1 MTHPDVDPERSIADA
16 LLRESEQAS
25 AEPPVDLV
33 YPQVVTNNR
42 PLRDITADI
51 VQVLQQTNDPPAL
64 FVQAGR
70 LVRLRHSERGAWIEP
85 VHEYALRRR
94 LTQVADVVHASG
106 DGEQTW
112 HIWPTLSLMRDMLAM
127 DTFPFPPLEG
137 ITETPLV
144 TSDGTFLETPGY
156 DAATRLLYRPPPDF
170 TLLPLPA
177 SPSASDVSAALT
189 LIQEPLEGFPFVDE
203 AALANTLA
211 LLFTPILRHAING
224 PVPLALI
231 DAPQAGTGKSLL
243 ARVIAMITTG
253 RSAAMMTAPGNED
266 EWRKRVTASLLSGAS
281 LIIIDNVEGA
291 LNAPSLAAALTTD
304 VWTDRLLGVSEMVT
318 LAQRATWL
326 ANGNNIRPSGDLPR
340 RCYWIRLDAKT
351 SRPWQR
357 TGFRFPDLLGW
368 VASHRRQYVSAL
380 LLLARAW
387 YTAGQPEADIPTL
400 GGFESW
406 ARTIGGILA
415 HAGVPGFLSNLEA
428 MYAESDDGSSQWEV
442 FLIEWQNRFGEKPIT
457 MAEFTDE
464 LLHPDDVS
472 FRESL
477 PDELADMLPI
487 REGEE
492 GRLRRRLGHAF
503 RKRVEQRFGEDDLFL
518 ARAGDDTHRKV
529 ALWKVIRGREQRGSA
544 GSLRAN
550 PRHDSRRL
558 THVDDAHAPDTTP
571 QTTLPPHTS
580 ETSMPDVDGE
590 EPSDDDGPPSARGAD
605 ALSHTSSPPAF
616 AEGTTVPYWLMTDP
630 SDLAH
635 ALAPFMDCPVLAV
648 DTETTGLDPLVDHI
662 RLLQLAIPDNPV
674 MVIDLWQ
681 IPETAREPLQVLL
694 AGTAL
699 KVFHNAKFDLQF
711 LRQAHLTVHGP
722 LFDTM
727 LASQLLDAGLH
738 SRRHGLADLVGHFL
752 GEQLD
757 KKEQVSDWSRDPL
770 TPEQLA
776 YAAKDAAIL
785 LRLRDALLPQL
796 ETAGLM
802 DVAHLEGACV
812 PAVAEMEL
820 TGIHVDQQRL
830 NALRQRLE
838 TETHQAAT
846 RLHILLRS
854 VVERDQAS
862 LFHTTDDAINLD
874 SPAQVLAA
882 FHTLGIPVA
891 NTRRGTL
898 IPLAETYPVVRALLE
913 YRRVSKALTF
923 ATSLPEHIHL
933 RTGRIHATYWQLGAA
948 TGRFSCSEPNLQQ
961 IPKTTAFRECFL
973 ATPGHRLVIGDYS
986 QIELRTAAELS
997 QDPRMVEAYQR
1008 GEDLHVLTASLL
1020 LDKPL
1025 DQVTRVERQAAKAVN
1040 FGLIFAMGAAG
1051 LQAYARNVYGVS
1063 LTLEEA
1069 VAFRS
1074 RFFAAYPGMVTWHTR
1089 IREEGSPRESR
1100 TVSGRR
1106 RQWRETPGVAA
1117 RYNTPV
1123 QGMAADI
1130 TKHALAFLPQA
1141 LADMNAKLIGT
1152 VHDEILIEAPEE
1164 HAERV
1169 AQLLKET
1176 MEHAGRVYLHTVPV
1190 VANVRIGTSWA
1201 EEAE

>member
-25 AEPPVDLV
+25 AAPPADLV

-42 PLRDITADI
+42 PLREITADI
-51 VQVLQQTNDPPAL
+51 VTVLQQTNDPPAL

-106 DGEQTW
+106 DGERTW

-127 DTFPFPPLEG
+127 DLFPFPPLEG

-156 DAATRLLYRPPPDF
+156 DVTTRMLYRPPPGF
-170 TLLPLPA
+170 TVLPIPA
-177 SPSASDVSAALT
+177 SPSASDISAALT
-189 LIQEPLEGFPFVDE
+189 LIHEPFEGFPFVDE

-211 LLFTPILRHAING
+211 LLMTPILRHAING

-253 RSAAMMTAPGNED
+253 RSAAMMTAPGSDD
-266 EWRKRVTASLLSGAS
+266 EWRKRVTASLLSGAN

-318 LAQRATWL
+318 LAQRATWV

-340 RCYWIRLDAKT
+340 RCYWVRLDAKT

-387 YTAGQPEADIPTL
+387 YVAGQPEAQTPTL

-406 ARTIGGILA
+406 TRTVGGILTY
-415 HAGVPGFLSNLEA
+415 AGVPGFLRNLED
-428 MYAESDDGSSQWEV
+428 MYAEADDGSSQWEA
-442 FLIEWQNRFGEKPIT
+442 FLIEWWNRFAEQPIT
-457 MAEFTDE
+457 MAALTDD
-464 LLHPDDVS
+464 LLRPDDGT

-503 RKRVEQRFGEDDLFL
+503 RKRVEQRFGEEDLFL

-529 ALWKVIRGREQRGSA
+529 ALWKVIRGRAQRGSA
-544 GSLRAN
+544 GFLRAN
-550 PRHDSRRL
+550 PRPTVLVPDA
-558 THVDDAHAPDTTP
+558 THHSTGADPPNPAIPQVSDTS
-571 QTTLPPHTS
+571 TS
-580 ETSMPDVDGE
+580 GLGEE
-590 EPSDDDGPPSARGAD
+590 EPSDDDGPPSERGAD

-616 AEGTTVPYWLMTDP
+616 AEGTTVPYWLITDP
-630 SDLAH
+630 SDLPQ
-635 ALAPFMDCPVLAV
+635 ALEPLGRSAVLAI
-648 DTETTGLDPLVDHI
+648 DTETTGLDPLSDHI
-662 RLLQLAIPDNPV
+662 RLVQLAIPENPV

-681 IPETAREPLQVLL
+681 MSENAREPLHALL
-694 AGTAL
+694 TGSAL

-711 LRQAHLTVHGP
+711 LHSANLPIHGP
-722 LFDTM
+722 FFDTM

-802 DVAHLEGACV
+802 DVAHLESACV

-986 QIELRTAAELS
+986 QIELRTSAELS

-1176 MEHAGRVYLHTVPV
+1176 MEHAGRGYLHTVPV
-1190 VANVRIGTSWA
+1190 VADVRIGTSWA